1 MLDENKSMLADSSST
16 SSRDLESG
24 TWEFSESR
32 WGPIFH
38 DRIRS
43 GRKHLGSLLHQLD
56 AIFLYGEVFL
66 RRNSR
71 AKVWSLVYLV
81 FLHFWVLYI
90 FLSHSQES
98 NGAKSGAVISLENI
112 NNTGGV

>member
-1 MLDENKSMLADSSST
+1 MLDENKTMLVDSMST

-24 TWEFSESR
+24 RWELSESK
-32 WGPIFH
+32 WGPLFR
-38 DRIRS
+38 DRMRS
-43 GRKHLGSLLHQLD
+43 GRKHLGSLLQQLD
-56 AIFLYGEVFL
+56 AIFLAGLVFL

-81 FLHFWVLYI
+81 CLHFWVIYI
-90 FLSHSQES
+90 FMSHSRES

-112 NNTGGV
+112 NNTAGE